1 MNAFIR
7 AFRTPEL
14 RAKIFFTL
22 ALLAVYRLGVF
33 IPTPGFDYTNV
44 SICAEPT
51 TSGGTSVLGMVN
63 LFSGGAL
70 LQLSIFS
77 LGVMPYITASIIV
90 QLLRV
95 VIPRFE
101 ALHKEGQAGT
111 AKLTQYTRYLTI
123 GLAILQATTII
134 TLVRSGNFF
143 VGCTLDVIPDQSI
156 PTLLGMVLT
165 MTVGTVMIM
174 WMGEVITERGIGNGM
189 SLLIFTSIAA
199 SFPGAMGQIF
209 ELQGWMTFSLV
220 ILVALVVMVGV
231 VFVEQSQRRIPVQ
244 YAKRMVGRRMYGGT
258 STYIPIKV
266 NQAGVIP
273 VIFAASILA
282 LPQLATSF
290 AKDASAPWV
299 QWVNSHLVMGASFSW
314 IYATV
319 YVLLII
325 FFAFFYTSI
334 TFNAEEIA
342 DNMKKYGGFVPG
354 VRAGRPTER
363 YLQYVINRIQTPG
376 AVYLAVISLI
386 PLFALVFLGASQDFP
401 LGGASLL
408 IIIGV
413 GLDTV
418 KQIDAK
424 LQQHHYEGIL
434 R

>member
-1 MNAFIR
+1 MNSFVR
-7 AFRTPEL
+7 ALRTPEL
-14 RAKIFFTL
+14 RTKILFVL
-22 ALLAVYRLGVF
+22 GLIAIYRLGVF

-44 SICAEPT
+44 MVCSDQAM
-51 TSGGTSVLGMVN
+51 SGQGANVLGMVN
-63 LFSGGAL
+63 MFSGGAL
-70 LQLSIFS
+70 MQLSIFS
-77 LGVMPYITASIIV
+77 LGVMPYITASIIM

-123 GLAILQATTII
+123 GLAVLQSTTII

-143 VGCTLDVIPDQSI
+143 VGCQLELVPDQSL
-156 PTLLGMVLT
+156 PALLLMVLT
-165 MTVGTVMIM
+165 MTVGTVLIM
-174 WMGEVITERGIGNGM
+174 FMGEMITERGVGNGM
-189 SLLIFTSIAA
+189 SLMIFTSIAA
-199 SFPGAMGQIF
+199 SFPTAMGTIF
-209 ELQGWMTFSLV
+209 QMQGWLTFSLV
-220 ILVALVVMVGV
+220 ILVALVVMIAI

-282 LPQLATSF
+282 LPQMATSF
-290 AKDASAPWV
+290 GDPEAGWV
-299 QWVNSHLVMGASFSW
+299 QWVNEHLVMGMSFSW
-314 IYATV
+314 IYAVV
-319 YVLLII
+319 YVTLII

-342 DNMKKYGGFVPG
+342 DNMKKYGGFVPN
-354 VRAGRPTER
+354 VRAGKPTER
-363 YLQYVINRIQTPG
+363 YLTYVINRIQTPG
-376 AVYLAVISLI
+376 AIYLAMISLLPLLAMVYLGTA
-386 PLFALVFLGASQDFP
+386 QDFP
-401 LGGASLL
+401 LGGVSVL